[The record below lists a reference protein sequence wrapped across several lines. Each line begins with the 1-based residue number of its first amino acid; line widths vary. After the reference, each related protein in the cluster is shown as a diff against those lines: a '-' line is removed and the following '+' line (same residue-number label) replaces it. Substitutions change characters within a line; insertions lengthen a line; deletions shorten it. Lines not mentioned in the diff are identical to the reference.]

1 MDSSQN
7 PFEIGDGKE
16 FQLSAVEFDDVTV
29 DSVVLVI
36 RPLNSGYSARLPVIS
51 ADAAHYNDTISNLE
65 NGHCQPFLVGA
76 GRPTSAFVRKPG
88 GPAMFGHSQREL
100 TASFRTNGSLRDRF
114 VFHKGTAGRGTFAHD
129 VEIQRGIWRILA
141 LWYCFSC
148 MSRFTR
154 AGVWFLVAV
163 VVLLPLYELSD
174 YTEVWPDDGNV
185 ILPLLGAL
193 LAGMALVSG
202 AFFKEAISSLVRL
215 YVNVEQLLKPLQVC
229 AFISSVLIT
238 SAPREVDRTL
248 AFSDL
253 RI

>member
-1 MDSSQN
+1 M
-7 PFEIGDGKE
+7 
-16 FQLSAVEFDDVTV
+16 
-29 DSVVLVI
+29 
-36 RPLNSGYSARLPVIS
+36 
-51 ADAAHYNDTISNLE
+51 
-65 NGHCQPFLVGA
+65 
-76 GRPTSAFVRKPG
+76 
-88 GPAMFGHSQREL
+88 
-100 TASFRTNGSLRDRF
+100 
-114 VFHKGTAGRGTFAHD
+114 
-129 VEIQRGIWRILA
+129 A

-148 MSRFTR
+148 MSRITR

-215 YVNVEQLLKPLQVC
+215 YLTVEQLLKPLQVC

>member
-1 MDSSQN
+1 MMSRH
-7 PFEIGDGKE
+7 PKG
-16 FQLSAVEFDDVTV
+16 
-29 DSVVLVI
+29 
-36 RPLNSGYSARLPVIS
+36 
-51 ADAAHYNDTISNLE
+51 NLE
-65 NGHCQPFLVGA
+65 
-76 GRPTSAFVRKPG
+76 
-88 GPAMFGHSQREL
+88 
-100 TASFRTNGSLRDRF
+100 
-114 VFHKGTAGRGTFAHD
+114 
-129 VEIQRGIWRILA
+129 ILA

-148 MSRFTR
+148 MSRITR

-215 YVNVEQLLKPLQVC
+215 YLTVEQLLKPLQVC

>member
-129 VEIQRGIWRILA
+129 VETSKGNLEDLGPVVLFLLHEPNYKSGRLVPR
-141 LWYCFSC
+141 CC
-148 MSRFTR
+148 RRFT
-154 AGVWFLVAV
+154 
-163 VVLLPLYELSD
+163 S
-174 YTEVWPDDGNV
+174 
-185 ILPLLGAL
+185 AL
-193 LAGMALVSG
+193 
-202 AFFKEAISSLVRL
+202 
-215 YVNVEQLLKPLQVC
+215 
-229 AFISSVLIT
+229 
-238 SAPREVDRTL
+238 
-248 AFSDL
+248 
-253 RI
+253 